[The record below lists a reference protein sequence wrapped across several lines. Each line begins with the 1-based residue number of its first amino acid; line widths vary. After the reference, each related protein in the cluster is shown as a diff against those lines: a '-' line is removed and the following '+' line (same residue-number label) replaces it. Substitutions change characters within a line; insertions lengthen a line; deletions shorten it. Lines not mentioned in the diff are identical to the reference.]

1 MFLGMCILEKNVCC
15 LELLDLDMREGL
27 QVLTTADKA
36 RKIEIKAKI
45 ESLASLEEILRGKN
59 KGLCS

>member
-27 QVLTTADKA
+27 QVLTMADKA
-36 RKIEIKAKI
+36 RKIKIKAKI
-45 ESLASLEEILRGKN
+45 ESLASWRRFLGCRN
-59 KGLCS
+59 QGLYS

>member
-1 MFLGMCILEKNVCC
+1 MFWGMCILEKKC
-15 LELLDLDMREGL
+15 LLSELLDLDMREGL

-45 ESLASLEEILRGKN
+45 ESLVSLEEI
-59 KGLCS
+59 S

>member
-45 ESLASLEEILRGKN
+45 ESLVSLEEI
-59 KGLCS
+59 S